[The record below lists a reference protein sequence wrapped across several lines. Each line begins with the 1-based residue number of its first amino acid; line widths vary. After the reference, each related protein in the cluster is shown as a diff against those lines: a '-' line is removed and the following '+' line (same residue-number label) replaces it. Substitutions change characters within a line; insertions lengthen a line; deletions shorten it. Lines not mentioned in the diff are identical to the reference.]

1 MKHEAN
7 KQLFLTIFFHKYIKS
22 SYKKP
27 QPSLSKHMVQIHAE
41 QQEKINYESVR
52 NGSLKTGI

>member
-1 MKHEAN
+1 
-7 KQLFLTIFFHKYIKS
+7 
-22 SYKKP
+22 
-27 QPSLSKHMVQIHAE
+27 MVQIHAE